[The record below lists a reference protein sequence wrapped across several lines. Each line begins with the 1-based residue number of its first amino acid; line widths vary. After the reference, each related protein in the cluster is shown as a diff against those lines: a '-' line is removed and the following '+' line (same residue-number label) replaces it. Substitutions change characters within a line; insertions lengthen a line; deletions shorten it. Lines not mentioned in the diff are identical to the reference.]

1 MNNLNFSDNIIKLRD
16 NKKITQEQ
24 LADFIGVTKGSV
36 SKWETGQSL
45 PDILTLP
52 ELAAFFDVTI
62 DELLGYKPQLSREQ
76 IHKIYRDLAVAF
88 AEQPFHQVM
97 LKSEDYV
104 KKYYSCYPF
113 LFQICVL
120 WLNHF
125 MLAEDKNIQE
135 TVLTKLLDL
144 CSHII
149 SNCKNIGICEDTVIV
164 KAAADLQLGNAIQA
178 IEATEE
184 ILNPRRLA
192 SQSDSVLIQAY
203 MLADK
208 KENADSFTQM
218 SMFLH
223 LNSLIAA
230 AVWHLIIHN
239 DNLYICE
246 ITIQRI
252 ENLIA
257 AYELQKFSQGT
268 TTRFHYQ
275 AAIVYSMH
283 KKKEQAVNML
293 KKYADEVD
301 FLLTGDNL
309 SQHGDSYFYSI
320 QKWYDQLDLGTDA
333 PRDKRVIYDSFVQS
347 FANPVFSVL
356 KDNKEYQDICHI
368 VAKKGEKL

>member
-1 MNNLNFSDNIIKLRD
+1 MNHLNFSDNIIRLRH

-24 LADFIGVTKGSV
+24 LADFVGVTKGSV

-45 PDILTLP
+45 PDILILP
-52 ELAAFFDVTI
+52 SLATFFNVTI
-62 DELLGYKPQLSREQ
+62 DELLGYQPQLSREQ
-76 IHKIYRDLAVAF
+76 IQKIYHDLAVAF
-88 AEQPFHQVM
+88 AKQPFHEVM

-125 MLAEDKNIQE
+125 MLAEDKNVQE
-135 TVLTKLLDL
+135 TVLTKLSNL
-144 CSHII
+144 CNHII
-149 SNCKNIGICEDTVIV
+149 ADCKNIGICEDTVII

-203 MLADK
+203 MLAGK
-208 KENADSFTQM
+208 KEDADSFTQM

-230 AVWHLIIHN
+230 AVWYLAIHN
-239 DNLYICE
+239 DNLDICE

-252 ENLIA
+252 ESLIA
-257 AYELQKFSQGT
+257 AYELNKFSQGT
-268 TTRFHYQ
+268 TAQFHYQ
-275 AAIVYSMH
+275 AAIVYSMYE
-283 KKKEQAVNML
+283 KKEQAINML

-309 SQHGDSYFYSI
+309 SSHGDSYFYSI
-320 QKWYDQLDLGTDA
+320 QKWYDQMDLGTDA
-333 PRDKRVIYDSFVQS
+333 PRDKQVIYNSFVQS

-356 KDNKEYQDICHI
+356 KDRKEYQDICHI
-368 VAKKGEKL
+368 VVKKGERL

>member
-1 MNNLNFSDNIIKLRD
+1 MNHLNFSDNIIRLRH

-24 LADFIGVTKGSV
+24 LADFVGVTKGSV

-45 PDILTLP
+45 PDILILP
-52 ELAAFFDVTI
+52 SLATFFNVTI
-62 DELLGYKPQLSREQ
+62 DELLGYQPQLSREQ
-76 IHKIYRDLAVAF
+76 IQKIYHDLAVAF
-88 AEQPFHQVM
+88 AKQPFHEVM

-125 MLAEDKNIQE
+125 MLAEDKNVQE
-135 TVLTKLLDL
+135 TVLTNLSNL
-144 CSHII
+144 CNHII
-149 SNCKNIGICEDTVIV
+149 ADCKNIGICEDTVII

-203 MLADK
+203 MLAGK
-208 KENADSFTQM
+208 KEDADSFTQM

-230 AVWHLIIHN
+230 AVWYLAIHN
-239 DNLYICE
+239 DNLNICE

-252 ENLIA
+252 ESLIA
-257 AYELQKFSQGT
+257 AYELNKFSQGT
-268 TTRFHYQ
+268 TAQFHYQ
-275 AAIVYSMH
+275 AAIVYSMYE
-283 KKKEQAVNML
+283 KKEQAINML

-309 SQHGDSYFYSI
+309 SSHGDSYFYSI
-320 QKWYDQLDLGTDA
+320 QKWYDQMDLGTDA
-333 PRDKRVIYDSFVQS
+333 PRDKQVIYNSFVQS

-356 KDNKEYQDICHI
+356 KDRKEYQDICHI
-368 VAKKGEKL
+368 VVKKGERL

>member
-1 MNNLNFSDNIIKLRD
+1 MNYLNFSDNIIRLRH

-24 LADFIGVTKGSV
+24 LADFVGVTKGSV

-45 PDILTLP
+45 PDILILP
-52 ELAAFFDVTI
+52 VLAAFFDVTI
-62 DELLGYKPQLSREQ
+62 DELLGYQPQLSTEQ
-76 IHKIYRDLAVAF
+76 IQKIYHDLAAAF
-88 AEQPFHQVM
+88 AEQPFHEVM
-97 LKSEDYV
+97 LKSENYV
-104 KKYYSCYPF
+104 KEYYSCYPF

-125 MLAEDKNIQE
+125 MLAEDKIVQE
-135 TVLTKLLDL
+135 TVLKKLSDL

-149 SNCKNIGICEDTVIV
+149 VNCKNIGICEDTVIIR
-164 KAAADLQLGNAIQA
+164 AAVDLRLGNAIQA

-192 SQSDSVLIQAY
+192 SQSDSLLIQAY

-208 KENADSFTQM
+208 KENANSFTQM

-230 AVWHLIIHN
+230 AVWYLIIHS
-239 DNLYICE
+239 DNMDICE

-252 ENLIA
+252 ESLIA
-257 AYELQKFSQGT
+257 TYELQKFSQGT
-268 TTRFHYQ
+268 TTQFHYQ

-283 KKKEQAVNML
+283 EKKEQAVNML

-309 SQHGDSYFYSI
+309 SKHEDSYFYSV
-320 QKWYDQLDLGTDA
+320 QTWYDQLDLGTEP
-333 PRDKRVIYDSFVQS
+333 PRDKRVIYNSFIQS
-347 FANPVFSVL
+347 FANPAFSVL
-356 KDNKEYQDICHI
+356 KDNKEYRDICNI
-368 VAKKGEKL
+368 VARKGEML

>member
-1 MNNLNFSDNIIKLRD
+1 MNNLNFSDNIIKLRH

-125 MLAEDKNIQE
+125 MLAEDKMIQE

-144 CSHII
+144 CNHII

-268 TTRFHYQ
+268 TTQFHYQ

-347 FANPVFSVL
+347 FTNPVFSAL